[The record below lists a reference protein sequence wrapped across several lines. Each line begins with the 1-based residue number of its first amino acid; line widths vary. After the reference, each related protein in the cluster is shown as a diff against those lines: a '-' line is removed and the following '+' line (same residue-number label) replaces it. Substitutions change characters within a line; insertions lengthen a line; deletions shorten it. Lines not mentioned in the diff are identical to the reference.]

1 MATSNARAAQI
12 PTPTASLAQ
21 AVLSSSQI
29 YRHPQESRLKNK
41 SLDEITNQWADDVEK
56 YKKEFQ
62 DSSSNIK
69 KWDTILVE
77 GRGKITRLVTE
88 SKEAERTQSVIDNAL
103 ERLESEQLDMEKLFD
118 YYETVLG
125 GMEIESLGTR
135 PTDVEREQMF
145 DTIIKLSSKLT
156 EMQTGA
162 ENLITS
168 LNNMSLR
175 VENSNTDGYFSSIV
189 RILNQHLQIMQWI
202 NTQTAALS
210 VKTVKARG
218 KSRNL
223 DTEGDETM
231 RNLNARHRLR
241 Y

>member
-1 MATSNARAAQI
+1 M
-12 PTPTASLAQ
+12 
-21 AVLSSSQI
+21 
-29 YRHPQESRLKNK
+29 
-41 SLDEITNQWADDVEK
+41 DEITNQWADDVEK

-175 VENSNTDGYFSSIV
+175 VENSNTDSYVSPSFSVRELLTNTSDPPFSFHQLLGSSTSI
-189 RILNQHLQIMQWI
+189 
-202 NTQTAALS
+202 
-210 VKTVKARG
+210 
-218 KSRNL
+218 SRSCSGL
-223 DTEGDETM
+223 IP
-231 RNLNARHRLR
+231 RLLLW
-241 Y
+241 